1 MNSAHRIELLAL
13 GKALFE
19 VLPKQATCQMKT
31 LQLQV
36 YIQNWFHEEQEDK
49 FMEILTFSVSWEMTL
64 DMYLSAGGWLYL

>member
-1 MNSAHRIELLAL
+1 
-13 GKALFE
+13 
-19 VLPKQATCQMKT
+19 MKT

-49 FMEILTFSVSWEMTL
+49 FMEILTFSVWWEMTL